1 MNCGAIPDNLIEA
14 ELFGHEKGSFTG
26 AVQARIGYFEHANGG
41 TLFLD
46 EITEMSPVRAGEAP
60 ARAGDGTFFRVGG
73 NDADPFRRARDRRDQ
88 SRSRRRPSRKTAC
101 AKT

>member
-26 AVQARIGYFEHANGG
+26 AVQGRVGYFEHANGG

-46 EITEMSPVRAGEAP
+46 EITEMSPVRQVKLL
-60 ARAGDGTFFRVGG
+60 RALETGTFYRVGG
-73 NDADPFRRARDRRDQ
+73 NELISCNVRVDRRHQ
-88 SRSRRRPSRKTAC
+88 SRPRRWPSRKTAC
-101 AKT
+101 VKT